1 MGSFDYTC
9 AVSGLPIG
17 AGDDVRLML
26 LTQNPYHHGKKAG
39 AMTCGMNDV
48 WFPRTFPLRGKY
60 DDYGGV
66 DRIQGP
72 AQQAAWLAGFK
83 VDLVQTG
90 VGDNA
95 CHDVAAKKSMPLDK
109 LLDAVR
115 EGRIHVRQDV
125 GDRDTEEERKLFRAM
140 RQKEGKPLIPIGI
153 PTRIRVERALVKAGI
168 KIGEGY
174 LDGVLVNRVNANTVR
189 VRSGNFDGQAELSKI
204 RDLLADRWAGM
215 VRCGT
220 GPSADTAELI
230 LCPLP
235 GVRHRPP
242 RRRPSALPVAS
253 AVIREDVWQAICAMP
268 TQKGYGAPPS
278 IESAIQSVQ
287 ETWATSIEDTNIL
300 RRFMLSRD
308 TMVAS
313 DRIPFTVGLGTHW
326 WAMVDLWKAGSVSAE
341 ERDEFLR
348 TAAELTCITHWLAMT
363 RYQWRPSSASG
374 PQSGHYDLHAAL
386 LSAFASIAATI
397 HKAQAEDDFSIDG
410 DDP

>member
-26 LTQNPYHHGKKAG
+26 LTQNPYHRGKKAG
-39 AMTCGMNDV
+39 AMTCSMNDV

-60 DDYGGV
+60 NDYGGV

-83 VDLVQTG
+83 VDLVQKG
-90 VGDNA
+90 VGDNS
-95 CHDVAAKKSMPLDK
+95 CHDVAAKKSMPLGK

-153 PTRIRVERALVKAGI
+153 PTRLRVERALVKAGI
-168 KIGEGY
+168 KLGEGY
-174 LDGVLVNRVNANTVR
+174 RDGVVVNRVDANTVR
-189 VRSGNFDGQAELSKI
+189 VRAGSFDGQAAELTTI

-215 VRCGT
+215 VRCGS
-220 GPSADTAELI
+220 GNYADSAELI
-230 LCPLP
+230 LCPHP
-235 GVRHRPP
+235 NV
-242 RRRPSALPVAS
+242 RRRNHRRRKRSIAVAS

-268 TQKGYGAPPS
+268 AQKGYGAPPS
-278 IESAIQSVQ
+278 LEPLVESVRQ
-287 ETWATSIEDTNIL
+287 TWTASIEETAIH
-300 RRFMLSRD
+300 RRFLYGRD
-308 TMVAS
+308 MMVAS
-313 DRIPFTVGLGTHW
+313 DLIPFTVGLGTHW
-326 WAMVDLWKAGSVSAE
+326 WAMVDLWKARSVSAE

-348 TAAELTCITHWLAMT
+348 TAAELMCVTHWLGMT
-363 RYQWRPSSASG
+363 RYQWHPSSASG
-374 PQSGHYDLHAAL
+374 PQCGFYGLHAAL
-386 LSAFASIAATI
+386 LSAFASIAAAI
-397 HKAQAEDDFSIDG
+397 HKDHADEIGDT